1 MSVKFKP
8 LLAVTMGDA
17 SGSGPEIIA
26 KTLADPGIRAES
38 RIVVIGDASTI
49 REAMAITG
57 APGEIRGIKE
67 ISAATFQP
75 GVIEVLDLHN
85 VDMGRLVRGRV
96 DPMAGK
102 AAYEY
107 IKMATELALNGR
119 CDAVV
124 TSAINKEALNKA
136 GYHYDGHTQLLAEL
150 CGNPEVAMMLV
161 ADKLR
166 VSHVTT
172 HVSLRRAIDLLR
184 PERILTVLSLTRE
197 AVRQMGIDEPH
208 IAVSGLNPHAGDG
221 GLFGDEEE
229 RLILPAVQ
237 KAQTLGMR
245 VTGPLPPD
253 SVFLRASE
261 GQFDAAVAMYHD
273 QGHIALKMLGI
284 TQGVN
289 VTLGLP
295 IIRTSVDHGTNF
307 GKAGK
312 GTADPTS
319 LMKAIMLAGLM
330 CRHRRSASGKA

>member
-1 MSVKFKP
+1 MNVEFKP
-8 LLAVTMGDA
+8 LLAITMGDA

-26 KTLADPGIRAES
+26 KALAEPGIRAES
-38 RIVVIGDASTI
+38 RVVVIGDASTM

-57 APGEIRGIKE
+57 APGEIRGINE
-67 ISAATFQP
+67 ISAAAFQP

-85 VDMGRLVRGRV
+85 VDVGCLVRGRV

-107 IKMATELALNGR
+107 IKLATELALAGR

-172 HVSLRRAIDLLR
+172 HVSLRRAIDLVR
-184 PERILTVLSLTRE
+184 PERILTVLSLTNE
-197 AVRQMGIDEPH
+197 AVRQMGIERPR

-229 RLILPAVQ
+229 RLILPAVY
-237 KAQTLGMR
+237 KAQSLGMR

-253 SVFLRASE
+253 SVFFRASE

-330 CRHRRSASGKA
+330 CRHRRRASG